1 MLNVSWLVAV
11 TAKAQCPM
19 TCGTAQLS
27 LFEQQSPDLELES
40 PDLSVQGPD
49 LRPSSPD
56 LSRDAVFTEADRQ
69 RWIEL
74 KEIAKP
80 IATASGRKVKAEV
93 EQVIIALCDKAAPHR
108 LKLANIAE
116 LLDMKSDT
124 LRKNYL
130 SQMVKEQRLFLAYPT
145 IANHPE
151 QGYTTQKDA

>member
-1 MLNVSWLVAV
+1 MPTPDNDAGKSITFVSS
-11 TAKAQCPM
+11 PN
-19 TCGTAQLS
+19 TAQRS

-40 PDLSVQGPD
+40 PDL
-49 LRPSSPD
+49 RPSSPD
-56 LSRDAVFTEADRQ
+56 LSRDAIFTEADRQ

-80 IATASGRKVKAEV
+80 IATASGRKVKTEV

-116 LLDMKSDT
+116 LLNMKSDT

-130 SQMVKEQRLFLAYPT
+130 SQMVKEQQLFLAYPM

-151 QGYTTQKDA
+151 QGYTTYNDT